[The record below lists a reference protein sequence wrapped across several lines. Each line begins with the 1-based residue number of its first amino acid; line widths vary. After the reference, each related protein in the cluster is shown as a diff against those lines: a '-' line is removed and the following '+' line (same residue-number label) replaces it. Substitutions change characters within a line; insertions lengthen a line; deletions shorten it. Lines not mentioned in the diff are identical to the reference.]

1 MNFFTDKSSALP
13 KKSVDKT
20 RQRKIQE
27 DPFATTEYS
36 STASENEAD
45 KPKVNTY
52 GEVKMQRWHRPK
64 PKVNLK
70 EMEKVPTRRS
80 QRISAMEKS
89 KKDKVCF

>member
-1 MNFFTDKSSALP
+1 MFTGNSLALLKKSS
-13 KKSVDKT
+13 DKT
-20 RQRKIQE
+20 RHRKIQE

-36 STASENEAD
+36 STASDSEAD

-52 GEVKMQRWHRPK
+52 GQVKTQHWHRPK